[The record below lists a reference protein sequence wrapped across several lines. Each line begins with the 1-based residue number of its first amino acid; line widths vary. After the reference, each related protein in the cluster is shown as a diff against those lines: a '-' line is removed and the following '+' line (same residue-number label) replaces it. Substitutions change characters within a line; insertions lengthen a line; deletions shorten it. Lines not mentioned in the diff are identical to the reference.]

1 MVRESM
7 TPADSRYFLKAS
19 FFCSVAC
26 HESRGDGDESQ
37 RRRGRSFLPFQNG
50 TKARRKPRDGCAEG
64 RLMRD
69 AAARVESHHGMG

>member
-26 HESRGDGDESQ
+26 GVTSRGEGRERKVRD
-37 RRRGRSFLPFQNG
+37 RGWAFRDARLPFQNG
-50 TKARRKPRDGCAEG
+50 TKTRRKPRDSGAGGCIETTRAT
-64 RLMRD
+64 
-69 AAARVESHHGMG
+69 